1 MFAYRCASYN
11 FRNGYRSLSR
21 TYGGTFNAYRRIYRL
36 YISRFNER
44 YSVYR
49 RHWKSLD
56 LKFDAVATGY
66 LGSFEQIKIV
76 SDFFDKF
83 KTDDNLIIV
92 DPVRVTRGIFM
103 PDSPNDFALEMKKLC
118 SKADVIVPNL
128 TEAAQLLDEDYI
140 DSGYNEEYIK
150 NLLIRL
156 SNLGSKI
163 VVLTGVSF
171 DDNSQGVMSYNRETG
186 EFSSYFNENIPGYF
200 HSTGDIFSSTLCG
213 ALVKGFDMGKA
224 VRIAVDFTVDCIKHT
239 LGSEK
244 EHVRGLNSRNVSPI

>member
-1 MFAYRCASYN
+1 M
-11 FRNGYRSLSR
+11 G
-21 TYGGTFNAYRRIYRL
+21 
-36 YISRFNER
+36 
-44 YSVYR
+44 
-49 RHWKSLD
+49 
-56 LKFDAVATGY
+56 
-66 LGSFEQIKIV
+66 
-76 SDFFDKF
+76 DKGHF
-83 KTDDNLIIV
+83 YAGFTE
-92 DPVRVTRGIFM
+92 
-103 PDSPNDFALEMKKLC
+103 DFALEMKKLC

-140 DSGYNEEYIK
+140 DSGYDEEYIK

-213 ALVKGFDMGKA
+213 ALVKGFDMSKA

-239 LGSEK
+239 VGSEK
-244 EHVRGLNSRNVSPI
+244 EHWYAVKFEECIPDLIEMIK

>member
-1 MFAYRCASYN
+1 MFVSEDLQVNAQGHLTIGGQDTVELAKQ
-11 FRNGYRSLSR
+11 
-21 TYGGTFNAYRRIYRL
+21 YGTPL
-36 YISRFNER
+36 Y
-44 YSVYR
+44 
-49 RHWKSLD
+49 
-56 LKFDAVATGY
+56 
-66 LGSFEQIKIV
+66 
-76 SDFFDKF
+76 
-83 KTDDNLIIV
+83 
-92 DPVRVTRGIFM
+92 
-103 PDSPNDFALEMKKLC
+103 
-118 SKADVIVPNL
+118 
-128 TEAAQLLDEDYI
+128 LLDEDYI

-244 EHVRGLNSRNVSPI
+244 EHWYAVKFEECIPDLIEMIK